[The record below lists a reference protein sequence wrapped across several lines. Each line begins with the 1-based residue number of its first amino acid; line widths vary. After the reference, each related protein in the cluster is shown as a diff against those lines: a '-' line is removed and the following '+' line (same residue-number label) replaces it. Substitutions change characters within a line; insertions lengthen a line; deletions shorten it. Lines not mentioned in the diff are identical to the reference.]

1 MPDEFFLDPRLV
13 RRAFDRASS
22 TYDRAA
28 VVQGEIRD
36 RLLERLDVVRLQPSA
51 VLDLGAGTGHASR
64 ALKRR
69 YPGARVIAVDL
80 SHGMLREGRRQQG
93 WRQRFHAVEA
103 DAHRL
108 PIRTA
113 SIDLVLSNLML
124 EWCQEPDAVFAEI
137 RRVLRPQGLLM
148 FTTLGP
154 DTLKEL
160 REVWRRA
167 DRRAHVHRFI
177 DMHDIGDAL
186 LRAGLA
192 EPVMDTERLTIT
204 YPALPALVEE
214 LRASGSTN
222 IAHGR
227 ARGLTG
233 RRRAQDLQT
242 LGRSGALAVSVE
254 AVYGHAWAGTL
265 REQQRGGG
273 EFHVPVTAIRPRR
286 NN

>member
-1 MPDEFFLDPRLV
+1 MSDEFFLDQRLV
-13 RRAFDRASS
+13 RRAFDRASV

-28 VVQGEIRD
+28 VVQAEIRG
-36 RLLERLDVVRLQPSA
+36 RLLERLDLVRLRPSA

-69 YPGARVIAVDL
+69 YPAAQVIAVDL
-80 SHGMLREGRRQQG
+80 SLGMLQESRRQQG
-93 WRQRFHAVEA
+93 WRHRFQPLAA
-103 DAHRL
+103 DAHKL
-108 PIRTA
+108 PIRSA
-113 SIDLVLSNLML
+113 SVDLVLSNLML
-124 EWCQEPDAVFAEI
+124 EWCQDPDAVFAEI

-160 REVWRRA
+160 RDAWRRA
-167 DRRAHVHRFI
+167 DRHTHVHRFI

-186 LRAGLA
+186 VRAGLA

-204 YPALPALVEE
+204 YPSLPALVEE

-233 RRRAQDLQT
+233 KRRAQDFQT
-242 LGRSGALAVSVE
+242 VGRNGALAVSVE
-254 AVYGHAWAGTL
+254 AVYGHAWAGAV
-265 REQQRGGG
+265 REQQREGG
-273 EFHVPVTAIRPRR
+273 EVRVPVTAIRPRR
-286 NN
+286 S